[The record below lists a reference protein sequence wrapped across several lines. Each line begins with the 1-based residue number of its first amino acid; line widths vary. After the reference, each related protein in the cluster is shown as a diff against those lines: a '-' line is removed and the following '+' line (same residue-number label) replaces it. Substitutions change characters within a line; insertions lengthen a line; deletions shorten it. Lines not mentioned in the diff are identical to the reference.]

1 MISRIHWSKRVSKW
15 WEIDVLT
22 YNVRCGCRNIEYA
35 DAVSDNSETTMSPC
49 EMSWAGPGLGAAL
62 AQQTITLHITARA
75 AKMGLQIV
83 LLSLILEF
91 RRETHSKCPRTSE
104 NKSFI
109 PVSIGIFM
117 VAQHPSVYK
126 QNSDCAIHPICS
138 RSRQNLHRS
147 SSYSQLASHSLLAT
161 QRIFCI
167 FNSKARE
174 WGLLG
179 C

>member
-1 MISRIHWSKRVSKW
+1 
-15 WEIDVLT
+15 
-22 YNVRCGCRNIEYA
+22 
-35 DAVSDNSETTMSPC
+35 
-49 EMSWAGPGLGAAL
+49 
-62 AQQTITLHITARA
+62 
-75 AKMGLQIV
+75 
-83 LLSLILEF
+83 
-91 RRETHSKCPRTSE
+91 
-104 NKSFI
+104 
-109 PVSIGIFM
+109 M

-179 C
+179 CCAENCELSMCLYLFYPWHTSTMSSILNPQSRKLFHFPRKLELLYHSQDEWWRCILVELETNLREVWSFAITYKEDLCDSDPILCLHTPLNIVS

>member
-1 MISRIHWSKRVSKW
+1 
-15 WEIDVLT
+15 
-22 YNVRCGCRNIEYA
+22 
-35 DAVSDNSETTMSPC
+35 
-49 EMSWAGPGLGAAL
+49 
-62 AQQTITLHITARA
+62 
-75 AKMGLQIV
+75 
-83 LLSLILEF
+83 
-91 RRETHSKCPRTSE
+91 
-104 NKSFI
+104 
-109 PVSIGIFM
+109 M

-174 WGLLG
+174 WGLLSRKLRTIHVSVSVLSLAHIHHVLHSILNSQSRKLFHFPRKLELLYHSQDEWWR
-179 C
+179 CILVELETNFSRSLKFRNHIQRRPLWQRPNFMSTYPA

>member
-1 MISRIHWSKRVSKW
+1 
-15 WEIDVLT
+15 
-22 YNVRCGCRNIEYA
+22 
-35 DAVSDNSETTMSPC
+35 
-49 EMSWAGPGLGAAL
+49 
-62 AQQTITLHITARA
+62 
-75 AKMGLQIV
+75 MGLQIV

-147 SSYSQLASHSLLAT
+147 SSYSQLASHSHLAT

-179 C
+179 CCAENCELSMCLYLFYPWHTSTMSPILNPQSRKLFHFPRKLELLYHSQDEWWRGVSV